1 MDDRL
6 ILLISCWLE
15 VRLGPLQVCH
25 CQTESFEVFGFVCS
39 FERAPAGCTDTA
51 KLMVT
56 LVTSPIG
63 ISHAYLFRIKVGV
76 AHGFACMFYS
86 GRLLS
91 RNIKNH
97 SKTPSLLGTCSRRH
111 GLFSKQLT
119 IYYSNW
125 CKFSQKHNNAD
136 LLLFV

>member
-1 MDDRL
+1 MDDGV

-15 VRLGPLQVCH
+15 VCLGPLQVCH

-76 AHGFACMFYS
+76 AHGFACMFAS
-86 GRLLS
+86 SSLFS

-97 SKTPSLLGTCSRRH
+97 SKTLSLLGPCSKKH
-111 GLFSKQLT
+111 GLFSEQLT
-119 IYYSNW
+119 I
-125 CKFSQKHNNAD
+125 
-136 LLLFV
+136 